1 MNTVGTVANTSQ
13 NVSTQATTVPNPNAQ
28 LTENSFLQMMVTQ
41 MQYQDPTSPVNNTQF
56 LAQLAQYST
65 LQQIMNLSSTEN
77 TMLSAIQQLA
87 SSIDMNMGQQMIG
100 KTVSLKDTAGN
111 SVSGT
116 VSAVQSSNNQS
127 EVVVNGTAYPISSV
141 TSIS

>member
-1 MNTVGTVANTSQ
+1 MTTVGAVGNSSQ
-13 NVSTQATTVPNPNAQ
+13 NVSSQATTVQNPNAQ

-77 TMLSAIQQLA
+77 SVLSAIQQL
-87 SSIDMNMGQQMIG
+87 SNSIDMNMGQQMIG
-100 KTVSLKDTAGN
+100 KTVSLKDANGN
-111 SVSGT
+111 SISGT
-116 VSAVQSSNNQS
+116 VSAVKNSNNQS
-127 EVVVNGTAYPISSV
+127 DIVINGTAYPISNV